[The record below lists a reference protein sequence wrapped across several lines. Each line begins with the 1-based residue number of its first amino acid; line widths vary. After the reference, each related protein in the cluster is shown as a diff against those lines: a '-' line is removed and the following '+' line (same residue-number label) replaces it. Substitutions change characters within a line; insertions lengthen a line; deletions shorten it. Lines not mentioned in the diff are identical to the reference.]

1 MRGHGGRGGCDGR
14 CALRGT
20 GGPGGGCCAGATAD
34 LLPDSD
40 DHCSPQACA
49 GSQQWT
55 LGYRATLQHAAGE
68 AAGEPCADDDRCG
81 DGRVGQG
88 SGPNPVADSETSESE
103 LRNYGRLAAV
113 PAAAATSPAACCEVA
128 AAAAPQPLP
137 CPAPAGRLLC
147 QWSSASQSGCRSA
160 VALGRRHRGQGQPR
174 PYLLPPCPCPDHD
187 LAAISVAGFV
197 RTNAAMMM
205 GGRAQLI
212 FQVLPA

>member
-34 LLPDSD
+34 LLPDAD

-103 LRNYGRLAAV
+103 LRNYGRVGVDWPQFRPLRRPRPQHVARWLPRQPRSHCRAQRRLAGCYASGRRHLSLAAGRQWRWAAGTV
-113 PAAAATSPAACCEVA
+113 AKANPARTCCR
-128 AAAAPQPLP
+128 
-137 CPAPAGRLLC
+137 PAPAPTMTSRRFPWRDLCGRM
-147 QWSSASQSGCRSA
+147 
-160 VALGRRHRGQGQPR
+160 PR
-174 PYLLPPCPCPDHD
+174 
-187 LAAISVAGFV
+187 
-197 RTNAAMMM
+197 
-205 GGRAQLI
+205 
-212 FQVLPA
+212 